1 MRTPLTF
8 WTVICG
14 AISVIT
20 LVACD
25 DPPTLTGPDLESRP
39 AAIETAVADA
49 IAAAVAEL
57 APTDELLSRKA
68 PYEATEDGHR
78 VHDFGSG
85 YFGLTL
91 PLDDDDHG
99 NLACSGTRRDLRLLL
114 EGTAMDDEG
123 TECRTHWMGDVYNAE
138 CAPAKF

>member
-1 MRTPLTF
+1 MRTLTPL

-14 AISVIT
+14 TISVIT

-39 AAIETAVADA
+39 AAIETAVADR
-49 IAAAVAEL
+49 IAATVAAL
-57 APTDELLSRKA
+57 APSDELLSRRA

-91 PLDDDDHG
+91 PLDDDNHG
-99 NLACSGTRRDLRLLL
+99 NLACSGTDVIFASCVK
-114 EGTAMDDEG
+114 EAMDEG
-123 TECRTHWMGDVYNAE
+123 GECRTHWMGDVYNAE

>member
-1 MRTPLTF
+1 MRTTSTCAAMLAALT
-8 WTVICG
+8 I
-14 AISVIT
+14 

-25 DPPTLTGPDLESRP
+25 DPPTLTGIDLESRP
-39 AAIETAVADA
+39 VAPETAVADR

-57 APTDELLSRKA
+57 APTDELLSRRA
-68 PYEATEDGHR
+68 PYEATEEGHR

-99 NLACSGTRRDLRLLL
+99 RLACSGSGVTFAYCL
-114 EGTAMDDEG
+114 TSAMDEG

-138 CAPAKF
+138 CGPAKF

>member
-1 MRTPLTF
+1 MRTPLTL
-8 WTVICG
+8 WTAICG

-25 DPPTLTGPDLESRP
+25 DPPTLTGPDLASRP
-39 AAIETAVADA
+39 AAIETAVADR

-57 APTDELLSRKA
+57 APTDELLSRRA
-68 PYEATEDGHR
+68 PYEATEEGHR

-91 PLDDDDHG
+91 PLDDADHG
-99 NLACSGTRRDLRLLL
+99 RLACSGSDVIFASCVK
-114 EGTAMDDEG
+114 EAMDEG
-123 TECRTHWMGDVYNAE
+123 DECRTHWMGDVYNAE
-138 CAPAKF
+138 CAPAEF